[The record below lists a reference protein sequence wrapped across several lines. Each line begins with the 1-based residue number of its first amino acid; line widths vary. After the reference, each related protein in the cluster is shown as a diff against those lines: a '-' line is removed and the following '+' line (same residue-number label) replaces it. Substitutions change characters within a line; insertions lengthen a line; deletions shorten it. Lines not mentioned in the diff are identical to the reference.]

1 MMKALAAGLAMI
13 GVIWAIRN
21 GQELGERLR
30 RLTDRPTNLL
40 LIGTSGFER
49 EGRDPAKAP

>member
-1 MMKALAAGLAMI
+1 MKALAAGLVMI

-30 RLTDRPTNLL
+30 RLTDGPTNLL

-49 EGRDPAKAP
+49 EGRDPAKSQ

>member
-1 MMKALAAGLAMI
+1 MMKALAAGLVMI

-21 GQELGERLR
+21 DQELGERLR
-30 RLTDRPTNLL
+30 RLTDGPTNLL